1 MTDSGKSSID
11 PATLGY
17 RPCVGIML
25 LNPAGLIWIGCRADF
40 KNEAEGRGAWWQM
53 PQGGIDDGEDPAKAA
68 HRELFEETAIR
79 SASIIREH
87 HGWLNYDLPPDLI
100 GKAWGGRY
108 RGQKQKWFAMRFE
121 GEDAEVSIAPQH
133 GHQAEFIDWR
143 WAPLPEVMDLIVPF
157 KRDVYRAVLA
167 DFADLAQPVGK

>member
-1 MTDSGKSSID
+1 MTASHKID
-11 PATLGY
+11 PAKLGY

-25 LNPAGLIWIGCRADF
+25 LNPQGLIWIGCRADF

-53 PQGGIDDGEDPAKAA
+53 PQGGIDEGEDPAQAA

-87 HGWLNYDLPPDLI
+87 PGWLNYDLPPDLV

-108 RGQKQKWFAMRFE
+108 RGQRQKWFAMRFE
-121 GEDAEVSIAPQH
+121 GENGEIDISPQH
-133 GHQAEFIDWR
+133 GHSAEFVDWR
-143 WAPLPEVMDLIVPF
+143 WAPLPEVLDLIVPF
-157 KRDVYRAVLA
+157 KRAVYAQLLA
-167 DFADLAQPVGK
+167 DFGDLARIPGR